1 MDCPREPLVERGA
14 GQVQARDAGVVDP
27 RTASQQGLVV
37 AVYIVGDAQ
46 ARLEHVPGR
55 GDFAIGRE
63 CVCARC
69 VGNRFANEIGE
80 EDLVWI
86 GDYIGLDLRLPA
98 QAVVECELVRG
109 LPTVLDKQSQF
120 ILGHILR
127 ARFFHA
133 QAANAGLLQVDEDR
147 AGDFRSFGTG
157 PGGAGAAIGA
167 FDIGVAL
174 FDEVEKAIYG
184 IEDVAS
190 IGKTDEDLPRC
201 DAVPLDSGFDQ
212 VIALADGDVVEQL
225 DAGVVIFNGNEE
237 GHAKAIAVFKIH
249 ARIGKG
255 PRGVGIVWAAVGTG
269 AIFAG
274 DLEAEFVDCAGG

>member
-1 MDCPREPLVERGA
+1 MSARAIGRAGA
-14 GQVQARDAGVVDP
+14 RQVQARDAGVVDS
-27 RTASQQGLVV
+27 RAASQQGLVV
-37 AVYIVGDAQ
+37 ALHIVGDAQ
-46 ARLEHVPGR
+46 AWLEHSPGR
-55 GDFAIGRE
+55 GDFAIGGE

-98 QAVVECELVRG
+98 QTVIECELVRG

-147 AGDFRSFGTG
+147 AGDFRSFGTDAR
-157 PGGAGAAIGA
+157 GAGAAVGA

-174 FDEVEKAIYG
+174 LDEVEKAIYG

-190 IGKTDEDLPRC
+190 IGKTDKDLRGC
-201 DAVPLDSGFDQ
+201 DAVPLNPGFDQ
-212 VIALADGDVVEQL
+212 VIALADGDIVEQL
-225 DAGVVIFNGNEE
+225 DAGVVVFDGNEE

-255 PRGVGIVWAAVGTG
+255 PCGIGIVRAAVGTG

-274 DLEAEFVDCAGG
+274 DLKAELVDRAGG